1 MQRNYLFDKLKLF
14 DLTEI
19 HSLKYL
25 RSTTDMGL
33 DIQGHP
39 FTRQD

>member
-1 MQRNYLFDKLKLF
+1 MYLYKLKLF
-14 DLTEI
+14 EITEI

-33 DIQGHP
+33 DMGLDIQGHP
-39 FTRQD
+39 FKRQD